1 MKHRSLGTLLKT
13 IKSKE
18 ETMNNSINKY
28 LYNLGKAI
36 FISFIFVLI
45 VSSLFVKTT
54 YTLIVYNNKENNDFQ
69 VDGLKDPNHRIQGHG
84 IGIPGI
90 GIPDD
95 RIKVSQTP
103 LYVLIKQKTQSIE
116 FVTDKISELN
126 DYLQNEIK

>member
-1 MKHRSLGTLLKT
+1 
-13 IKSKE
+13 
-18 ETMNNSINKY
+18 MNNSINKY